1 MALKVCCIKC
11 DLGDFR
17 LYDIPDSTFESED
30 ETDESEEGL
39 YYKKDFCFRLALW
52 DFNNTEGCMFV
63 KSSESNDNLKKTFYD
78 CVNLA
83 EEKHASHGQ
92 ADILTVS

>member
-1 MALKVCCIKC
+1 MRVRKVCN
-11 DLGDFR
+11 
-17 LYDIPDSTFESED
+17 
-30 ETDESEEGL
+30 
-39 YYKKDFCFRLALW
+39 KKGFCFRLALW

-92 ADILTVS
+92 ADILTVSKVCSHIVGFYGASV

>member
-1 MALKVCCIKC
+1 MSLKVCNIKC

-39 YYKKDFCFRLALW
+39 YYERLL
-52 DFNNTEGCMFV
+52 
-63 KSSESNDNLKKTFYD
+63 L
-78 CVNLA
+78 
-83 EEKHASHGQ
+83 
-92 ADILTVS
+92 